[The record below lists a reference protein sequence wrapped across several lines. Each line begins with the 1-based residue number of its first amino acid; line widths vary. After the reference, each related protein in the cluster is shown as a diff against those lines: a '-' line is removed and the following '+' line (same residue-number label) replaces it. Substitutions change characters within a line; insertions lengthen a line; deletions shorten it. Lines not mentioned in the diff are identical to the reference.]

1 MIEALITGAAIGIV
15 GCLGG
20 QGVMMKLNSADT
32 KKLESR
38 VAALETREVVLKD
51 SEFMSRSEMQ
61 EFMNGFATQAQGV
74 INEQYASMMQQIQMV
89 STGVRQNEQAARIA
103 EARAQAMA
111 PPAQPQMNV
120 AAIQEMMQSIQNLES
135 RVGGG

>member
-1 MIEALITGAAIGIV
+1 
-15 GCLGG
+15 
-20 QGVMMKLNSADT
+20 MKLNSADT

-38 VAALETREVVLKD
+38 VAELEAREVVLKD

-111 PPAQPQMNV
+111 PPAQPQFNV
-120 AAIQEMMQSIQNLES
+120 ASIAEMQQKIDLMQSQI
-135 RVGGG
+135 GG

>member
-20 QGVMMKLNSADT
+20 QGVMMKLNSNDT
-32 KKLESR
+32 QKLEGR
-38 VAALETREVVLKD
+38 VAELEAREVVLKD
-51 SEFMSRSEMQ
+51 AEFMSRSEMQ
-61 EFMNGFATQAQGV
+61 EFMNGFAAQAQGV

-120 AAIQEMMQSIQNLES
+120 AAIAEMQQKIDLMQSQI
-135 RVGGG
+135 GG